1 MQVAGLSDL
10 DAAAGVLVGLLG
22 ALGDGVVDLVLD
34 LLRLGLGFRARGRR
48 GGVGGGAGGG
58 GGGCA
63 LC

>member
-22 ALGDGVVDLVLD
+22 ALGNGVVDLVLH
-34 LLRLGLGFRARGRR
+34 LLGLGLGFRARGRR
-48 GGVGGGAGGG
+48 GGVGGGG

>member
-10 DAAAGVLVGLLG
+10 DAAAGVFVGLLG

-48 GGVGGGAGGG
+48 GGVGAGGA